1 MKKNDNL
8 LVDSFGRNHNY
19 LRISLTERCNLRCIY
34 CMPMNGI
41 KLSPK
46 ENIMN
51 KDEIFTLAN
60 IFVQNGVNKI
70 RLTGGEPLVRKDFP
84 EILEK
89 LSKIPSSLS
98 LTSNAVLID
107 RYINLFQKY
116 NLTSI
121 NVSLDTL
128 NSEKFKE
135 ITLRND
141 FSRVM
146 NNIEL
151 LIKNNFKLKINVV
164 LMKGVN
170 DEEIIN
176 FIKFTKNRN
185 ISLRFIEFM
194 PFSGNKWK
202 KNKIVSMQSILNKTR
217 NYYGKNNLLELRRI
231 NHQTSKNYK
240 IKGYVGSF
248 GIISTVTNPFC
259 DQCNRIRIT
268 ADGKIKNCLFSNN
281 EIDLLTPLRNGK
293 GINNLIKKLLLS
305 KKLIRSGMEASEV
318 FENFKKHEK
327 NRSMI
332 AIGG

>member
-1 MKKNDNL
+1 MKKINNL
-8 LVDSFGRNHNY
+8 LVDSFGRNHTY

-34 CMPMNGI
+34 CMPMDGI

-46 ENIMN
+46 ENLMN
-51 KDEIFTLAN
+51 KDEIFSIAN
-60 IFVQNGVNKI
+60 LFVKNGVNKI

-84 EILEK
+84 QILEN

-107 RYINLFQKY
+107 RYINLFKKH
-116 NLTSI
+116 NLKSI

-128 NSEKFKE
+128 NSKKFKD

-151 LIKNNFKLKINVV
+151 LIKNKFQLKINAV
-164 LMKGVN
+164 LIKGTN
-170 DEEIIN
+170 DDEIIDFIN
-176 FIKFTKNRN
+176 FTRKRN

-202 KNKIVSMQSILNKTR
+202 KNKIVSMQSILNKIIEH
-217 NYYGKNNLLELRRI
+217 YGKNNLLELKRI
-231 NHQTSKNYK
+231 DHQTSKNYK
-240 IKGYVGSF
+240 IRGFIGSF

-268 ADGKIKNCLFSNN
+268 ADGKIKNCLFSSK

-293 GINNLIKKLLLS
+293 EIHHLIQKLLLS

-332 AIGG
+332 TIGG